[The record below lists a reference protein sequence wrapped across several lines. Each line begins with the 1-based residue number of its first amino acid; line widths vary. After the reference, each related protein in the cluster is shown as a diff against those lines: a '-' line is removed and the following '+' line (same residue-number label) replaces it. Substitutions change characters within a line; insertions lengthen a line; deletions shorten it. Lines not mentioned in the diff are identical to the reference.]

1 MYKKAQLHFKK
12 TDPKLYRHSLE
23 FQIDDLELSDN
34 LFIDITQTII
44 GQQLSGKAADTI
56 FARFEALFPAKQI
69 TPEIILETSDDR
81 LRSAGLSGAKVRS
94 IKDLSE
100 KIISKE
106 INLTKLPTLS
116 DNEVLEEL
124 LKVKGIGPWTAEMLM
139 MFSLGRTD
147 IFSMGDLVLRKEL
160 MNIRGWKKVPTE
172 KKLTKA
178 LSDWSPYRT
187 YAARI
192 LWKIAD
198 RRKNSFRKDKV

>member
-1 MYKKAQLHFKK
+1 
-12 TDPKLYRHSLE
+12 
-23 FQIDDLELSDN
+23 
-34 LFIDITQTII
+34 
-44 GQQLSGKAADTI
+44 
-56 FARFEALFPAKQI
+56 
-69 TPEIILETSDDR
+69 
-81 LRSAGLSGAKVRS
+81 
-94 IKDLSE
+94 
-100 KIISKE
+100 
-106 INLTKLPTLS
+106 
-116 DNEVLEEL
+116 
-124 LKVKGIGPWTAEMLM
+124 MLM

-198 RRKNSFRKDKV
+198 RRKNRFREDKV